1 MSGYRVGMT
10 SPLPRP
16 ARAFL
21 LGAALLVAAL
31 GVSGAGRALQ
41 ICPECLDIQM
51 LDPCLGC

>member
-1 MSGYRVGMT
+1 MT

-41 ICPECLDIQM
+41 ICPECLDVQVF
-51 LDPCLGC
+51 DPCLGC